1 MPVRDGRWQRVGARG
16 LAMHNNGSVIA
27 GIIGGLIVYALFLGA
42 IIYFS
47 LRWSRRIL
55 ERKAEALAAGLVAA
69 GARFVE
75 HGEPKGLYRGREAAY
90 DLAGRR
96 VFVNAYYV
104 SRSWVRLNF
113 RVEGGPFPWVTL
125 HPEGAFQK
133 LGKSLGISREVQLG
147 DQAFDDSVYID
158 TVEKSDERVR
168 DVLASEGVRAALRE
182 LLGMGFRV
190 QLSSRGVEAYRVE
203 YTMTSV
209 GEVGAARAVELIA
222 RIADEAPRFDAASL
236 SPEPIVWNRFIIAAV
251 VGTVFAGAGI
261 GALAASAGQHTLDG
275 GDVGKAILLGASLWV
290 AFVVALVITVRG
302 TSRAFSVLVT
312 GAFVGLMVLPV
323 AGGMVLLA
331 LNQALDQTP
340 VETHDVTVLRM
351 HRKELDLH
359 VLSWRPGHTEERLH
373 ATGAFWRSIQAGDR
387 VRVRVHAG
395 RFGWP
400 WVDRVSE
407 RADATPQP

>member
-1 MPVRDGRWQRVGARG
+1 
-16 LAMHNNGSVIA
+16 MHNNGSVIA
-27 GIIGGLIVYALFLGA
+27 GVIGGLLVYALFLGA
-42 IIYFS
+42 IVYFS

-69 GARFVE
+69 GGRFVE
-75 HGEPKGLYRGREAAY
+75 HGESKGLYRGREAAY
-90 DLAGRR
+90 ELAGRR

-104 SRSWVRLNF
+104 GRSWVRLNF
-113 RVEGGPFPWVTL
+113 RVAGGPFPWVTL

-133 LGKSLGISREVQLG
+133 LGKSLGINREVQLG

-168 DVLASEGVRAALRE
+168 DVLARESVRAALRE

-203 YTMTSV
+203 YAMTSV

-222 RIADEAPRFDAASL
+222 RVADEAPRFDAASL
-236 SPEPIVWNRFIIAAV
+236 TPEPVPWNRFIVAAM

-261 GALAASAGQHTLDG
+261 VGVAVGAGQHTLDG
-275 GDVGKAILLGASLWV
+275 GDIGKAILLGASLWV
-290 AFVVALVITVRG
+290 AFVCALVITVRG
-302 TSRAFSVLVT
+302 TSRAFSTLIT
-312 GAFVGLMVLPV
+312 GAFVGLMVLPL
-323 AGGMVLLA
+323 AGGALLLA

-340 VETHDVTVLRM
+340 VEIHDVTVLRM

-359 VLSWRPGHTEERLH
+359 VPSWRPGHTEERLH
-373 ATGAFWRSIQAGDR
+373 ATGAFWRSIEAGDR
-387 VRVRVHAG
+387 VRVRAHAG

-400 WVDRVSE
+400 WVERVSE
-407 RADATPQP
+407 RADAAPQP